1 MIRKTCFFIFLIMIL
16 FPTSLFAL
24 EPVILTDSK
33 GEYPLGRYLEIL
45 EDKDKRWSIQA
56 TVCK

>member
-1 MIRKTCFFIFLIMIL
+1 MIRKVFLFVFLIMI
-16 FPTSLFAL
+16 PMVTASLFAL

-45 EDKDKRWSIQA
+45 EDKEKKR
-56 TVCK
+56 